1 FFFYCVFSFE
11 SYRSGLMEVRNRD
24 YDPCVKVSLELESLL
39 QHHFQQRQ
47 HSKRILKSRLRKAE
61 LEIAHLQQSV
71 SAYSEELKAERLKF
85 ETLQRSMEDAK
96 RDYAA
101 ELMKQEKI
109 IRDRMCNI
117 DTQAKILV
125 AKTEECE
132 RRIQCLQ
139 KQEEEL
145 LNREKE
151 LKFYQASFEAGIMPA
166 QRQIEAERVRMLH
179 AREKAEQL
187 LEEAKISALATEE
200 RRKNLEVLHYL
211 ETQFFGVEK
220 EEATQRIKVMRQEI
234 LGVVGLISFRRT
246 HVSFAEGEAAKR
258 IRLLE
263 EEFASKKEVFD
274 LREKEVYLRYQ
285 REEQRMRDERE
296 RIISIKEAMRQDYE
310 LVLEGI
316 RLFGNEY
323 STEPDQLQVDALKDL
338 EKLLFSALDDHQLE
352 IAKKL

>member
-1 FFFYCVFSFE
+1 MKA
-11 SYRSGLMEVRNRD
+11 GNRD

-47 HSKRILKSRLRKAE
+47 HSKRILKDRLRKAE

-71 SAYSEELKAERLKF
+71 SAYSEELRVERLKF
-85 ETLQRSMEDAK
+85 DTLQRTMEDAK
-96 RDYAA
+96 RNHAA
-101 ELMKQEKI
+101 ELMEQERL
-109 IRDRMCNI
+109 IRDRMCNV
-117 DTQAKILV
+117 DTQTRLLV
-125 AKTEECE
+125 VKTEECE
-132 RRIQCLQ
+132 RRVQCLQ

-166 QRQIEAERVRMLH
+166 QRQIEAERVRMLR
-179 AREKAEQL
+179 AREKAEEL

-200 RRKNLEVLHYL
+200 RRKKLEALHNLEMR
-211 ETQFFGVEK
+211 FFALEK
-220 EEATQRIKVMRQEI
+220 EEATQRIQIMRQEI
-234 LGVVGLISFRRT
+234 LGLVGLISFRRA
-246 HVSFAEGEAAKR
+246 HVSAAEGEAAKR

-263 EEFASKKEVFD
+263 EELASKKEVFE

-285 REEQRMRDERE
+285 REEQRMREERE
-296 RIISIKEAMRQDYE
+296 RIISIKEAMRQDYR

-323 STEPDQLQVDALKDL
+323 STEPDQLQVEALKDL

-352 IAKKL
+352 ITKKL

>member
-1 FFFYCVFSFE
+1 MKA
-11 SYRSGLMEVRNRD
+11 GNRD

-47 HSKRILKSRLRKAE
+47 HSKRILKDRLRKAE

-71 SAYSEELKAERLKF
+71 SAYSEELRVERLKF
-85 ETLQRSMEDAK
+85 DTLQRTMEDAK
-96 RDYAA
+96 RNHAA
-101 ELMKQEKI
+101 ELMEQERL
-109 IRDRMCNI
+109 IRDRMCNV
-117 DTQAKILV
+117 DTQTKLLV
-125 AKTEECE
+125 VKTEECE
-132 RRIQCLQ
+132 RRVQCLQ

-166 QRQIEAERVRMLH
+166 QRQIEAERVRMLR

-200 RRKNLEVLHYL
+200 RRKKLEALHNLEMR
-211 ETQFFGVEK
+211 FFALEK
-220 EEATQRIKVMRQEI
+220 EEATQRIQIMRQEI
-234 LGVVGLISFRRT
+234 LGLVGLISFRRA
-246 HVSFAEGEAAKR
+246 HVSAAEGEAAKR

-263 EEFASKKEVFD
+263 EELASKKEVFE

-285 REEQRMRDERE
+285 REEQRMREERE
-296 RIISIKEAMRQDYE
+296 RIISIKEAMRQDYR

-323 STEPDQLQVDALKDL
+323 STEPDQLQVEALKDL

-352 IAKKL
+352 ITKKL